1 MRLVTSKRVLLGKIL
16 DLIQIWILF
25 PFGTRCELVFWRAF
39 SVHLPLET
47 TIQAPEDPACCWK
60 GNLATLSQI
69 YLQFFL
75 SILFP
80 YILSFGVPRKACV
93 MMAYKT
99 SLFFD
104 KGKERKTMLKHGSS
118 FIFLR
123 LCLFNMEAEITFPNC
138 CIDGRKGHI
147 PFIADRGVDGL
158 TYQ

>member
-75 SILFP
+75 SSLFP

-104 KGKERKTMLKHGSS
+104 KGKENNAQAWVIFYFLKTLS
-118 FIFLR
+118 F
-123 LCLFNMEAEITFPNC
+123 
-138 CIDGRKGHI
+138 
-147 PFIADRGVDGL
+147 
-158 TYQ
+158 

>member
-25 PFGTRCELVFWRAF
+25 PSGTRCELVFWRAF

-69 YLQFFL
+69 CLQFFL
-75 SILFP
+75 SSLFP
-80 YILSFGVPRKACV
+80 YILRKAYV
-93 MMAYKT
+93 IMAYKT

-123 LCLFNMEAEITFPNC
+123 LFVFLTWKLKSHFPIAVLMEGKVIFLLL
-138 CIDGRKGHI
+138 
-147 PFIADRGVDGL
+147 L
-158 TYQ
+158 TEE